1 MATLNNNEMNNVM
14 NAIKVTPT
22 TWAELRAIIEQ
33 ELKRQGKDAD
43 LNFID
48 TSKITDMSYLFQDL
62 EIRYIKIDKWDV
74 SNVTNMA
81 YMFDNAKS
89 FDSDLPAW
97 DMSNVKS
104 KTYMLR
110 GATSFKGRLSDWD
123 AEKITKEVQMD

>member
-1 MATLNNNEMNNVM
+1 MATLNNNEVNNVM

-62 EIRYIKIDKWDV
+62 EIRNIKIDQWDV
-74 SNVTNMA
+74 SNVTNMG
-81 YMFDNAKS
+81 YMFDNATLFNCDLSSWNVSKVTDMECMFYNAKS
-89 FDSDLPAW
+89 FNSDLPAW

-104 KTYMLR
+104 KT
-110 GATSFKGRLSDWD
+110 
-123 AEKITKEVQMD
+123 